1 MTLPTIETIASFF
14 VIFSAI
20 VGAIVAAFWLSLVIW
35 AFRDMRLRSRDPF
48 AQIFAGLL
56 VAVIP
61 FIGVFIYMILR
72 PPEMLTDKYERAL
85 EEEALLQEIEERP
98 RCPKCARLV
107 EESWAMC
114 PACHTE
120 LKTQCQACYSL
131 LELSWSRCPHCTTTV
146 PAKRQPLTAEGLLR
160 GLNRPM
166 QLQESQLE
174 SHTVRRR
181 VRTSAINRP
190 VVGGK
195 VVVGGD
201 HPTIAEL
208 PNLQD
213 SSAETPMQ
221 RYQRAAFEGH
231 DDGTFVSE
239 GK

>member
-14 VIFSAI
+14 VILSAI
-20 VGAIVAAFWLSLVIW
+20 FGALVAAFWLSLVIW

-48 AQIFAGLL
+48 AQILAALL
-56 VAVIP
+56 VAIIP

-72 PPEMLTDKYERAL
+72 PPETLTEKYERAL
-85 EEEALLQEIEERP
+85 EEEAILQEIEERP
-98 RCPKCARLV
+98 RCPKCARLT
-107 EESWAMC
+107 EKEWAMC

-120 LKTQCQACYSL
+120 LKTQCQACFSL

-146 PAKRQPLTAEGLLR
+146 PAKRPPLTAEGLLR
-160 GLNRPM
+160 RLNRPIPSPDM
-166 QLQESQLE
+166 QIEAQAI
-174 SHTVRRR
+174 RRR

-190 VVGGK
+190 IAGK

-208 PNLQD
+208 PTVHD
-213 SSAETPMQ
+213 GSAESPMQ

-231 DDGTFVSE
+231 DEGTYLSE
-239 GK
+239 SK